1 MYEPRAADLNSNEL
15 ESAVLR
21 AAVGDY
27 TDEAAVL
34 LLLNFGHWL
43 PQLVSADL
51 ITLAPD
57 IDGDGLCAQIAWPDL
72 EPALSAGLIFGSSG
86 EVRVLRAAASIA
98 EGSPVDLGDL
108 AAGLDRR
115 ALTLLLA
122 AMAHAAGS

>member
-1 MYEPRAADLNSNEL
+1 MYEPRTADLNSNEL

-27 TDEAAVL
+27 VDEAAFL

-43 PQLVSADL
+43 PQLASAGL
-51 ITLAPD
+51 ITLSPQT
-57 IDGDGLCAQIAWPDL
+57 DGEEVWAQIAWPSL

-98 EGSPVDLGDL
+98 EGSPV
-108 AAGLDRR
+108 
-115 ALTLLLA
+115 
-122 AMAHAAGS
+122 